1 MSWPHDTDPRR
12 PPGLPPRAHRAE
24 KGQSVIRR
32 PADARGQLV
41 ATAPANRAASP
52 TVAVPHSASTPAPA
66 EVPPPSKFTVLLDPD
81 AAADFD
87 QLALDIRR
95 LLGRRV
101 SKGDLVRALIALAA
115 ADLTLRDQL
124 LDELR
129 TRPPA

>member
-1 MSWPHDTDPRR
+1 
-12 PPGLPPRAHRAE
+12 
-24 KGQSVIRR
+24 VIRR
-32 PADARGQLV
+32 PADARDQLE

-52 TVAVPHSASTPAPA
+52 TVAVPHSASTPPA
-66 EVPPPSKFTVLLDPD
+66 QAPPPSKFTVLLEPD

>member
-12 PPGLPPRAHRAE
+12 PPGLPPSAHRAE
-24 KGQSVIRR
+24 KGQPVTRW
-32 PADARGQLV
+32 PADARDQLE
-41 ATAPANRAASP
+41 ATAPPNPAGSP
-52 TVAVPHSASTPAPA
+52 TVAAPHRASTPAPA
-66 EVPPPSKFTVLLDPD
+66 KAPPPSKFTVLLEAD

-129 TRPPA
+129 IRPPA

>member
-1 MSWPHDTDPRR
+1 VT
-12 PPGLPPRAHRAE
+12 
-24 KGQSVIRR
+24 RR
-32 PADARGQLV
+32 PADARDQLE
-41 ATAPANRAASP
+41 AIAPPTRAASP
-52 TVAVPHSASTPAPA
+52 TVAAPHSASTPAPA
-66 EVPPPSKFTVLLDPD
+66 EVLPPSKFTVLLEPD

-115 ADLTLRDQL
+115 VDLTLRDQL

-129 TRPPA
+129 IRPPA